1 MHLVQ
6 PLLVCAHRARCASL
20 GGCSAPKTNGL
31 WPPTGRGGRAHG
43 ALTARAAAT
52 CFGGAAWQPLAS
64 WVPLRN
70 GLEEEASASPRAEGR
85 ASIGEKALKKSAARA
100 RAMRAAVNQ

>member
-31 WPPTGRGGRAHG
+31 RPPTGRGGRAHG

-64 WVPLRN
+64 WLPLRN
-70 GLEEEASASPRAEGR
+70 GLEEASASPRAEGR
-85 ASIGEKALKKSAARA
+85 ASIGGKALEKSAARA
-100 RAMRAAVNQ
+100 RAMRAAANQ

>member
-31 WPPTGRGGRAHG
+31 RPPTDRGGRAHG

-52 CFGGAAWQPLAS
+52 CFGGEARQPLAS
-64 WVPLRN
+64 WLPLRN
-70 GLEEEASASPRAEGR
+70 GLEEASASPRADGR
-85 ASIGEKALKKSAARA
+85 ASIGGKALEKSAARA
-100 RAMRAAVNQ
+100 RAMRAAANQ

>member
-1 MHLVQ
+1 VHLVQ

-31 WPPTGRGGRAHG
+31 WSPTGRGGRAHG

-85 ASIGEKALKKSAARA
+85 ASIGGKALKKSAARA

>member
-31 WPPTGRGGRAHG
+31 RPPTGRGGRAHG

-52 CFGGAAWQPLAS
+52 CFGGEAWQPLAS
-64 WVPLRN
+64 WLPLRN
-70 GLEEEASASPRAEGR
+70 GLEEASASPRADGR
-85 ASIGEKALKKSAARA
+85 ASIGGKALEKSAARA
-100 RAMRAAVNQ
+100 RAMRAAVHQ

>member
-31 WPPTGRGGRAHG
+31 RPPTGRGGRAHG

-52 CFGGAAWQPLAS
+52 CFGGEAWQPLAS
-64 WVPLRN
+64 WLPLRN
-70 GLEEEASASPRAEGR
+70 GLEEASASPRADGR
-85 ASIGEKALKKSAARA
+85 ASIGGKALEKSAARA
-100 RAMRAAVNQ
+100 RAMRAAANQ

>member
-31 WPPTGRGGRAHG
+31 RPPTGRGGRAHG

-52 CFGGAAWQPLAS
+52 CFGGEARQPLAS
-64 WVPLRN
+64 WLPLRN

-85 ASIGEKALKKSAARA
+85 ASGGKALEKSAAQA
-100 RAMRAAVNQ
+100 RAMRAAANQ

>member
-43 ALTARAAAT
+43 ALTASAAAT
-52 CFGGAAWQPLAS
+52 CFGGEAWQPLAS
-64 WVPLRN
+64 WLPLRN
-70 GLEEEASASPRAEGR
+70 GLEEASASPRADGR
-85 ASIGEKALKKSAARA
+85 ASIGGKALEKSAARA
-100 RAMRAAVNQ
+100 RAMRAAANQ

>member
-31 WPPTGRGGRAHG
+31 RPPSGRGGRAHG
-43 ALTARAAAT
+43 ALTASAAAT
-52 CFGGAAWQPLAS
+52 CFGGEAWQPLAS
-64 WVPLRN
+64 WLPLRN
-70 GLEEEASASPRAEGR
+70 GLEEASASPRADGR
-85 ASIGEKALKKSAARA
+85 ASIGGKALEKSAARA
-100 RAMRAAVNQ
+100 RAMRAAANQ

>member
-70 GLEEEASASPRAEGR
+70 GLEEEASASLRAEGR

-100 RAMRAAVNQ
+100 RAMRAVVNQ